1 MKCRRRWGAPAR
13 TCSIS
18 AAPCSLSCRRGA
30 ELGQRRGQRGPP
42 RASSIDPDPTEIGF
56 PPAARKAPSSR
67 EDRYASDRGRISQA
81 GRERG
86 SAERLD
92 STTRV
97 CGESR
102 GDSVHVDHGNL
113 TRYVRPFANPA
124 PQITHGDPGGDTI
137 LFPDPVPPGHHRLLA
152 DRRNEEQCDS
162 CARTTREPGAAL
174 LSATLRRR
182 SPRSPAI
189 HSFASRPIA

>member
-1 MKCRRRWGAPAR
+1 M
-13 TCSIS
+13 
-18 AAPCSLSCRRGA
+18 SCRRGA

-42 RASSIDPDPTEIGF
+42 RASSVDPDPTEIGF
-56 PPAARKAPSSR
+56 PPAARNAPSSR

-137 LFPDPVPPGHHRLLA
+137 LFPDPVPPEITDFAPYWRPPGYAKVMILA
-152 DRRNEEQCDS
+152 DGIAWEGGVPETLSLVAERADIGRLPMRAVGDRACTPD
-162 CARTTREPGAAL
+162 EP
-174 LSATLRRR
+174 
-182 SPRSPAI
+182 
-189 HSFASRPIA
+189 